1 MKSTGHKKKS
11 LDASTSVEFG
21 GEPLASFTHPPM
33 AVYLLGSE
41 ANGLPERILKKCD
54 AVVEIE
60 SVNAMLFNVAVS
72 GTLVMYMREIQLR
85 RR

>member
-1 MKSTGHKKKS
+1 
-11 LDASTSVEFG
+11 
-21 GEPLASFTHPPM
+21 M

-60 SVNAMLFNVAVS
+60 SVNAMSFNVAAS
-72 GTLVMYMREIQLR
+72 GTLVMYTREIQLR